1 MKSVHTL
8 PCTWTETRIPHERF
22 TENIRTL
29 TLSGK
34 TEFPGDA
41 LLVLACR
48 DGAEG
53 SPWSIIKAEPF
64 QPRWDARNNQG
75 DVRIVEWLDLE
86 DTGRMTYHIRFLG
99 EYLHGEATGQSLY
112 PKEGP
117 IITVSENFAESFQKK
132 FPGQTGRF
140 RKVSGLTIENKHPD
154 GPTEIFCGLVQ

>member
-34 TEFPGDA
+34 PESLEDA
-41 LLVLACR
+41 VLVLARR

-64 QPRWDARNNQG
+64 RPRHTQG

-86 DTGRMTYHIRFLG
+86 NTGRMTYHIRFLG
-99 EYLHGEATGQSLY
+99 EYLHGEATGQNLY
-112 PKEGP
+112 PKDGP
-117 IITVSENFAESFQKK
+117 IITVSGNFAGSLQQK

-140 RKVSGLTIENKHPD
+140 RKVSGLTIENKHHG